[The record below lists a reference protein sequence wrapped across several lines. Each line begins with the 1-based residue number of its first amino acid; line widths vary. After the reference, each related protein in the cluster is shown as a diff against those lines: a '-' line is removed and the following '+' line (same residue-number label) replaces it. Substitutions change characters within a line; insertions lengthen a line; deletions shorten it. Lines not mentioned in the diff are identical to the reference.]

1 MEQTKCEFDMNVQK
15 LIGGCDEIV
24 DCSYRIPVKRVQM
37 WVKSAGSEHSL
48 YGWMSTVRNVDSLAA
63 VLMDLSLYGWMVDCV
78 NINPDDCSEV
88 EIYLSRWDG
97 KYNTN
102 ITPEVVEKLMG
113 LTWVN

>member
-1 MEQTKCEFDMNVQK
+1 MQCHLTRKRLLQELDY
-15 LIGGCDEIV
+15 IV
-24 DCSYRIPVKRVQM
+24 DCSYRIPVKCVQM

-48 YGWMSTVRNVDSLAA
+48 YELISTVHNADSLAA
-63 VLMDLSLYGWMVDCV
+63 VLMDLSLYGWMVDYV

-88 EIYLSRWDG
+88 EIYISRWDG